1 MSLIKLTGASRR
13 GTMGSHSLL
22 WNHAHKYTLY
32 TYIHSWIHTYSREWV
47 MPLILLTGESRRG
60 NMGSHSL
67 LWNHVH
73 TYTYIYIYMYIFTV
87 VNDLCPFIL
96 TGESRRGTMG
106 SHSLLWS
113 HVHTYTYMYIQ
124 LYIYNLVSYVPGHK
138 GLGYGVATMSRLLKT
153 YPSKS
158 CQISQENHV
167 EGIWA
172 VILSYGIMYI
182 HTSCTYIYIYIHTS
196 IHRYSCE
203 RVVSLFILTG
213 ESCRENMDS
222 HSPEYGQ
229 SFSHMESCTFTY
241 TFIHKYIN
249 IYCRACVMRLILTGC
264 LLFWRENHV
273 EGIWAVILSYE
284 IMYIHIHIYT
294 YIYICILSWTT
305 CVPYHLSLII

>member
-1 MSLIKLTGASRR
+1 MGWLRWVGSLKPTPQNLVKF
-13 GTMGSHSLL
+13 
-22 WNHAHKYTLY
+22 HKRIT
-32 TYIHSWIHTYSREWV
+32 SRE
-47 MPLILLTGESRRG
+47 
-60 NMGSHSL
+60 
-67 LWNHVH
+67 
-73 TYTYIYIYMYIFTV
+73 Y
-87 VNDLCPFIL
+87 
-96 TGESRRGTMG
+96 
-106 SHSLLWS
+106 
-113 HVHTYTYMYIQ
+113 
-124 LYIYNLVSYVPGHK
+124 GH
-138 GLGYGVATMSRLLKT
+138 LFSPM
-153 YPSKS
+153 
-158 CQISQENHV
+158 E
-167 EGIWA
+167 
-172 VILSYGIMYI
+172 
-182 HTSCTYIYIYIHTS
+182 SCTYIYIYIHTS